1 MKEFDYGIYRLLPA
15 PPGATGPVR
24 LEIGV
29 KDDVNVVRFHAKER
43 QADTGL
49 TFRWTRGLSYV
60 LLQGISPA
68 ARELTIWMSR
78 GGRPASAPPA
88 DVSVTIGGALLGVA
102 TPTDE
107 IAPHSFALS
116 PALVARLTATADPAR
131 LELRVATWSPAALVG
146 GNDTRELGV
155 LVTRVDVR

>member
-1 MKEFDYGIYRLLPA
+1 MPA
-15 PPGATGPVR
+15 PLRATGPVR

-43 QADTGL
+43 QSETGM

-60 LLQGISPA
+60 LLQGIAPT

-78 GGRPASAPPA
+78 GGRPATAPPA
-88 DVSVTIGGALLGVA
+88 DVSVAIGGALLGVA

-107 IAPHSFALS
+107 IAPHSFALP
-116 PALVARLTATADPAR
+116 PAL
-131 LELRVATWSPAALVG
+131 
-146 GNDTRELGV
+146 
-155 LVTRVDVR
+155 